1 MNAQLIMNCP
11 NCNAPVEPE
20 EDLEIGEA
28 VECDQCAALLVVTSV
43 DPLEF
48 VLDEDDEDDDEEDDL
63 GDFDDGEE
71 VDEDDPIDDDFEE
84 EDDEEDE

>member
-48 VLDEDDEDDDEEDDL
+48 VLDDDDEDDDIDDDDPEDADKFDEDDEDDD
-63 GDFDDGEE
+63 
-71 VDEDDPIDDDFEE
+71 IEE
-84 EDDEEDE
+84 EDDEDEE

>member
-48 VLDEDDEDDDEEDDL
+48 VLDDDEDDDIDDV
-63 GDFDDGEE
+63 DDDIMDDDG
-71 VDEDDPIDDDFEE
+71 DENDDFEE
-84 EDDEEDE
+84 EDDEDDE

>member
-48 VLDEDDEDDDEEDDL
+48 VLDDDEDDDIDDIDDDDPEDADKY
-63 GDFDDGEE
+63 
-71 VDEDDPIDDDFEE
+71 DEDDDEDAFEE
-84 EDDEEDE
+84 EDDEDEE

>member
-20 EDLEIGEA
+20 EDLEVGEA

-48 VLDEDDEDDDEEDDL
+48 VLDDDEDDDIDDDDPEDADKYDEEDDEDDD
-63 GDFDDGEE
+63 
-71 VDEDDPIDDDFEE
+71 IEE
-84 EDDEEDE
+84 EDDEDEE